1 MNINIEEIESI
12 KSINKFE
19 SRETKEWRWW
29 AVWGF
34 GMKGHEFNFGH
45 AKLEA
50 PLKYLSRNMKAL
62 NA

>member
-1 MNINIEEIESI
+1 MNLKAE
-12 KSINKFE
+12 KQK
-19 SRETKEWRWW
+19 REWRWW

-34 GMKGHEFNFGH
+34 GMKDHEFNFGH